1 MSPQTP
7 LASSLGKRSLR
18 DSDARDT
25 GISAYQDEEVKREE
39 EVKEASDTLQQ
50 DHLMHE
56 DEDDELIE
64 ESSSPSKRVR
74 KENSF

>member
-1 MSPQTP
+1 
-7 LASSLGKRSLR
+7 LGKRSQR

-25 GISAYQDEEVKREE
+25 GVSTSQDEEVKREE
-39 EVKEASDTLQQ
+39 EAKEASADTLQQ